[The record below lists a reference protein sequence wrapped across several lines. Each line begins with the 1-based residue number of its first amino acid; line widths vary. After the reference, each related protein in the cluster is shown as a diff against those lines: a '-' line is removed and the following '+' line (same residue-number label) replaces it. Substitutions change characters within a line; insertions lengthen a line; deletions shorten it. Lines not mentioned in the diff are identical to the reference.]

1 MPASQH
7 VPGIHDWT
15 SFRVNAVMA
24 MTPEHVADIFLYP
37 IAVEFDLVNEGLSGA
52 RIANPITKT
61 TFEFRDHLEL
71 TMCSA
76 MNKREYVL
84 PHHLVSACVLMESFT
99 LGPPASIY
107 ENIHFCGL
115 MLVTLRDHFGLGG
128 KPPRPRDAE
137 DEELVPEQF
146 RPLAKTSLVRPP
158 KPSAAAPALRCLV
171 PVTREAFDREVLEVS
186 AQIIELFDQRP
197 RDRAAASAVLDRTRA
212 LVRTQ
217 SERSG
222 FSDVEFWPWILEDL
236 AELQ

>member
-1 MPASQH
+1 
-7 VPGIHDWT
+7 
-15 SFRVNAVMA
+15 
-24 MTPEHVADIFLYP
+24 
-37 IAVEFDLVNEGLSGA
+37 
-52 RIANPITKT
+52 
-61 TFEFRDHLEL
+61 
-71 TMCSA
+71 MCSA
-76 MNKREYVL
+76 MNKRECVR
-84 PHHLVSACVLMESFT
+84 PHHLVSASVLMEAFS

-158 KPSAAAPALRCLV
+158 KPSAAVPALRCLV

-186 AQIIELFDQRP
+186 AQVIELFDQRP
-197 RDRAAASAVLDRTRA
+197 RERGATMAVIERTRA
-212 LVRTQ
+212 LMRTE

-222 FSDVEFWPWILEDL
+222 LSAVSFWPWILEDL

>member
-15 SFRVNAVMA
+15 SFRVNAVLA
-24 MTPEHVADIFLYP
+24 MTPEHVADMFMYP
-37 IAVEFDLVNEGLSGA
+37 IAVEIELINDGLA
-52 RIANPITKT
+52 RAGVATPITEA
-61 TFEFRDHLEL
+61 TFEFRDQLQL
-71 TMCSA
+71 NMCSA
-76 MNKREYVL
+76 MNKREYVR
-84 PHHLVSACVLMESFT
+84 PHHLVAASVLLEQFT
-99 LGPPASIY
+99 LGPAVGGY
-107 ENIHFCGL
+107 EDIHFCGL

-158 KPSAAAPALRCLV
+158 KPSAAVPALRCLM

-186 AQIIELFDQRP
+186 AQVIELFDQRP
-197 RDRAAASAVLDRTRA
+197 RDRGATMAVIERTRA
-212 LVRTQ
+212 LVRTE

-222 FSDVEFWPWILEDL
+222 LSDVKFWPWILEDL